1 MEQPK
6 VMLFD
11 VNETLLN
18 LAPVKERL
26 EELFGSA
33 LAAGEWFSRL
43 LHGSLVANQ
52 LSSYRPFGVIASE
65 QLQSMAVRYGVELEE
80 PESIIGL
87 MQVLPPHADVIE
99 GLRSI
104 TRLGIR
110 MATLTNGSPGM
121 VAEQLEYA
129 GLTDMFEASLSV
141 ESIGAFKP
149 ASEVYLWAT
158 DHLGVTPAEAMLVA
172 AHDWDVAGA
181 QNAGLRGAFV
191 ARARWSLPGNT
202 PTIRGDDLVA
212 IADLL

>member
-11 VNETLLN
+11 VNETLLD

-52 LSSYRPFGVIASE
+52 LNAYRAFGVIASE
-65 QLQSMAVRYGVELEE
+65 QLESMAVRYGVELEQ
-80 PESIIGL
+80 PDSIIGL
-87 MQVLPPHADVIE
+87 MRRLPPHADVVE

-104 TRLGIR
+104 SQSGIR

-129 GLTDMFEASLSV
+129 GLADMFEASLSV
-141 ESIGAFKP
+141 ESVGAFKP
-149 ASEVYLWAT
+149 APEVYLWAV
-158 DHLGVTPAEAMLVA
+158 DHLGVTPPEAMLVA

-191 ARARWSLPGNT
+191 ARAPWSLPAII
-202 PTIRGDDLVA
+202 PQVHVDDLVA